1 MEQGTQ
7 EWLDARK
14 GLITGSRVGAI
25 IGVNPYSKPEDVMR
39 EMVRQHFGLPAEFQ
53 GNEAT
58 QFGNDHEPIALQ
70 DYEVFTGN
78 DVERVGLIT
87 CPDMPYLAV
96 SPDGLI
102 GSSAGLEI
110 KCPFSGVLSSIKDKP
125 HYYAQVCLS
134 LIVTNRKAWHF
145 WTWTSTGSQLETVTK
160 EEALQWWS
168 TYSDTIN
175 AFYSR
180 YVETIASDELS
191 EPYLADLEV
200 DLSDDADWVAAVESY
215 LTAKDAEIVAKNA
228 VTAAKNALEK
238 MANAQPCKRVR
249 GGGVTMTK
257 ANRQGTINYSAIPEL
272 KTLDLEQYRG
282 KPSQYWVIK

>member
-39 EMVRQHFGLPAEFQ
+39 EMVRQHFGLPAEFH

-58 QFGNDHEPIALQ
+58 QFGHDHEPIALQ

-134 LIVTNRKAWHF
+134 LIVTIARFGTFGHGLARAASSKRSQKRKHCSGGQHIAIL
-145 WTWTSTGSQLETVTK
+145 STLFT
-160 EEALQWWS
+160 
-168 TYSDTIN
+168 
-175 AFYSR
+175 
-180 YVETIASDELS
+180 
-191 EPYLADLEV
+191 LA
-200 DLSDDADWVAAVESY
+200 
-215 LTAKDAEIVAKNA
+215 
-228 VTAAKNALEK
+228 
-238 MANAQPCKRVR
+238 M
-249 GGGVTMTK
+249 
-257 ANRQGTINYSAIPEL
+257 
-272 KTLDLEQYRG
+272 
-282 KPSQYWVIK
+282 